1 MPLSL
6 PSRPA
11 DPDLRRTLLA
21 GQANPGRGLELA
33 RLAWRQA
40 QTRAGPSA
48 QLEAGLALN
57 RAERPAE
64 ALERLRDVQP
74 QLAQHGLPAEQ
85 AIGQWQIAV
94 AQRILRAEAGIF
106 DRVAA
111 AQAALTEHSLWLEGM
126 LCLRDLAI
134 ACLGVGD
141 LERAG
146 RCLAEARAWLEP
158 RGLLADAAT
167 FAITECA
174 LWRRRGQF
182 DDALDVLQK
191 AETVFTAE
199 DLPAE
204 LAAVRLYQR
213 LRHVSQVWHHGEDY
227 QEQHQRQHGAEAD
240 GEAEPPIR
248 G

>member
-11 DPDLRRTLLA
+11 DLDLRRTLLA

-48 QLEAGLALN
+48 QLEAGLTLGLALN

-64 ALERLRDVQP
+64 ALERLRDLQP

-94 AQRILRAEAGIF
+94 AQRILRAEAGIL

-111 AQAALTEHSLWLEGM
+111 AQAALTKHGLWLEGM
-126 LCLRDLAI
+126 LC
-134 ACLGVGD
+134 
-141 LERAG
+141 
-146 RCLAEARAWLEP
+146 
-158 RGLLADAAT
+158 
-167 FAITECA
+167 
-174 LWRRRGQF
+174 
-182 DDALDVLQK
+182 
-191 AETVFTAE
+191 
-199 DLPAE
+199 
-204 LAAVRLYQR
+204 
-213 LRHVSQVWHHGEDY
+213 
-227 QEQHQRQHGAEAD
+227 
-240 GEAEPPIR
+240 
-248 G
+248 